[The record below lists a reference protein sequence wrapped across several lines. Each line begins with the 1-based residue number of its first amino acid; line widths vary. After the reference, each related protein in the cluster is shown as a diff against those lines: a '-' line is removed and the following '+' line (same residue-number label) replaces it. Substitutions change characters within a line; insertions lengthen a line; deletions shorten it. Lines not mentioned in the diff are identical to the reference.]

1 MEEGRLTA
9 SATILLLL
17 KYISLV
23 VCVVVLVD
31 VVTADDADSKRVCNK
46 PRREIKM
53 KNWKYRW
60 KCLILFLFKRGKM
73 WQIFTLQKELRTTVV
88 LIIIL

>member
-1 MEEGRLTA
+1 MMEEGSSLTA
-9 SATILLLL
+9 SATILLRLL

-46 PRREIKM
+46 PRREIK
-53 KNWKYRW
+53 
-60 KCLILFLFKRGKM
+60 
-73 WQIFTLQKELRTTVV
+73 
-88 LIIIL
+88 